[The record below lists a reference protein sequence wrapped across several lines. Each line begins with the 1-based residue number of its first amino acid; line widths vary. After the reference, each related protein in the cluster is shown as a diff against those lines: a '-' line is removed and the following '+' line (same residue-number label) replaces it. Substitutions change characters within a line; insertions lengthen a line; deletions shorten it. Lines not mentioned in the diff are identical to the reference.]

1 MSDALAA
8 RQERT
13 FDLERNATSHP
24 RDWAGTWP
32 RPQTGGVIPYVPEG
46 AM

>member
-13 FDLERNATSHP
+13 FDLERNATTH
-24 RDWAGTWP
+24 RDWAGTWL
-32 RPQTGGVIPYVPEG
+32 RPQAGGVIPYVPEG
-46 AM
+46 AI